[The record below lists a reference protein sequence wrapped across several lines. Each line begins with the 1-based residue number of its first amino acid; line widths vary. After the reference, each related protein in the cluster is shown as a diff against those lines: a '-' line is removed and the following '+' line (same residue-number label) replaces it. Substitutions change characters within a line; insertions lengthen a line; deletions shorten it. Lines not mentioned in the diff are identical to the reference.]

1 MHSNNDSFV
10 RWFDDPL
17 APPPQFSSTQ
27 NPKQLKTRKNRGEAE
42 KLWQRGLS
50 GYPTSHTQPPQRVV
64 ASLICNK
71 GPNHHMLAFVC
82 SQRKNLHKVII
93 CRG

>member
-64 ASLICNK
+64 ASPHSSATKAQI
-71 GPNHHMLAFVC
+71 
-82 SQRKNLHKVII
+82 II
-93 CRG
+93 CWHLFAHKERICTR